1 VKKLTATQ
9 IRSSRNA
16 SIVYEFALRDL
27 QEDASKPKGPVVV
40 ILEGKIVG
48 KIRPMDEGGYA
59 YQPKNAGVVGET
71 FPTLRAC
78 QISLEVDSE

>member
-1 VKKLTATQ
+1 MIT
-9 IRSSRNA
+9 
-16 SIVYEFALRDL
+16 YEFAKRDL
-27 QEDASKPKGPVVV
+27 EENASKPKGLVVV
-40 ILEGKIVG
+40 LLDGKVVG

-78 QISLEVDSE
+78 QKSLEMES